1 MISYTHI
8 FQMVAMI
15 LGGVSMFMVFYMT
28 MMQFMMEEDG

>member
-15 LGGVSMFMVFYMT
+15 LGGVSMFTVFYMT

>member
-1 MISYTHI
+1 
-8 FQMVAMI
+8 MVAMI